1 MAPLKERI
9 RGRLDHLRQRL
20 PWLDHAVRMVRHYGQ
35 AKASQQAGAITYFG
49 FLSFFPILALAFFVV
64 GYVARVYPDAQADL
78 VTAIDEVLPGM
89 IGDDAGQISMTDLA
103 NAAGTVAALGVLGTL
118 GVLYAGLGWLSA
130 VRNALLVVFELPAK
144 EQPGFVAGKL
154 RDLVTLVLVGVVL
167 MLSVAI
173 SGFVSSYS
181 GELLDA
187 VGLGDGVS
195 PVFQLLTVLLGLA
208 ASALLF
214 FVLFRLLAAPPTPTR
229 SLWWGAVLGAVGFE
243 LLKRLSSLLLASTK
257 EQPAFQAFGIALILL
272 VWINLTS
279 RVVLYAAAWA
289 HTSAAAREIRE
300 REAFERARLQEL
312 TRVDLHEAARS
323 ESTPIAG
330 RGARAKAF
338 AAGGATALGLAAVL
352 RRRRDTGQKT

>member
-20 PWLDHAVRMVRHYGQ
+20 PWLDHAVRMVQHYGQ
-35 AKASQQAGAITYFG
+35 ANASQQAGAITYFG
-49 FLSFFPILALAFFVV
+49 FLSFFPILALAFFVI
-64 GYVARVYPDAQADL
+64 GYVARVYPEAQADL
-78 VTAIDEVLPGM
+78 VTALDEVFPGM
-89 IGDDAGQISMTDLA
+89 IGDDEGQISMADIV
-103 NAAGTVAALGVLGTL
+103 NAAGTVATIGAL

-154 RDLVTLVLVGVVL
+154 RDLLTLVLVGVVL
-167 MLSVAI
+167 IVSVAI

-181 GELLDA
+181 SELLDA

-195 PVFQLLTVLLGLA
+195 PGFQLLTVLLGLA
-208 ASALLF
+208 ANALLF
-214 FVLFRLLAAPPTPTR
+214 FALFRLLAAPRTPTS
-229 SLWWGAVLGAVGFE
+229 SLWSGAVLGAVGFE

-272 VWINLTS
+272 VWINVTS

-300 REAFERARLQEL
+300 HEAFERARLQEL
-312 TRVDLHEAARS
+312 TRVDLHEVAHA
-323 ESTPIAG
+323 ESATMAG
-330 RGARAKAF
+330 KGAQAKAF

-352 RRRRDTGQKT
+352 RRRRGTGPKT